1 MGTNIDYFLNH
12 RFRVLKCMEE
22 RQIEVSGLTYVPL
35 SQRQIAEI
43 TGIAFGTVNSIIK
56 DLKICGYVEYNGTA
70 TRGKYSLTT
79 KAKMAITHIVR
90 DESNLVSTCF

>member
-1 MGTNIDYFLNH
+1 MWLNMETDIDFFLNDK
-12 RFRVLKCMEE
+12 FRVLKCMAE
-22 RQIEVSGLTYVPL
+22 RQIEVSGLTFAPL

-56 DLKICGYVEYNGTA
+56 DLKIRGYIEYNGTT
-70 TRGKYSLTT
+70 TRGKYLLTS

-90 DESNLVSTCF
+90 DESI